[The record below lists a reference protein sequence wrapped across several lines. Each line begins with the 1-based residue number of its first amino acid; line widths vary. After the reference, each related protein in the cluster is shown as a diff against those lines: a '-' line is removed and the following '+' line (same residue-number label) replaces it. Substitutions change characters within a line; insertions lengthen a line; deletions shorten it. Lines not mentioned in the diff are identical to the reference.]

1 MDPEEKKIINSNNRI
16 EYFCQIIVC
25 FIILITCIIC
35 ICLNINLNND
45 KNNFFVALLCSI
57 IGYILPNPSIKKIK
71 SLKKFNSLNQ
81 DEVDNDHVSINS
93 NVWTLFGRKIP
104 KSEIVFFSQ
113 VIISYII
120 IIISLLCLVIGDP
133 SPNDYLFTILTT
145 TSLGYL
151 LPNPKLKKKYG
162 IYRNSSQ

>member
-1 MDPEEKKIINSNNRI
+1 MDTDEKKVVHNNNRI
-16 EYFCQIIVC
+16 EYFCQMVVC

-35 ICLNINLNND
+35 ICLNINLSDD

-57 IGYILPNPSIKKIK
+57 IGYILPNPSIKKVKGI
-71 SLKKFNSLNQ
+71 KKFPSLNQ
-81 DEVDNDHVSINS
+81 DQVDNDRVSINS
-93 NVWTLFGRKIP
+93 NVWTLFGHKIP

-120 IIISLLCLVIGDP
+120 IIISLMCLVIGDP

-162 IYRNSSQ
+162 IHRDST